1 MGVIKAAH
9 KGYPLEMCRWALVD
23 QDRGKYVVFKL
34 VVLENVW
41 AIGWSDVHFK
51 AFICTQGAST
61 LGQAADKKRQRV
73 DGRNYTIQVDRPR
86 VIEDYQ
92 KNMGYV
98 DRHNRYRQ
106 NILGL
111 TKLWRT
117 KKWQVRVIL
126 EVFGMALVDSFL
138 LARKFI
144 PRWQQADTSDGV
156 LWKYVTA
163 LLKDIFQVANEYD
176 GSRQT
181 FSQYKCELVLIGK
194 TKVGTGKSAG
204 RVVAKQMRCV
214 YCIKTNKKQKK
225 ECRRISFFRQW
236 NTLKIT

>member
-1 MGVIKAAH
+1 
-9 KGYPLEMCRWALVD
+9 
-23 QDRGKYVVFKL
+23 
-34 VVLENVW
+34 
-41 AIGWSDVHFK
+41 
-51 AFICTQGAST
+51 
-61 LGQAADKKRQRV
+61 
-73 DGRNYTIQVDRPR
+73 

-111 TKLWRT
+111 AKLWRT

-144 PRWQQADTSDGV
+144 PRWQQADTSDGIF
-156 LWKYVTA
+156 WKYVTA
-163 LLKDIFQVANEYD
+163 LLPQVAQEYD
-176 GSRQT
+176 DIRQN
-181 FSQYKCELVLIGK
+181 FSQNKCEQVLIGK
-194 TKVGTGKSAG
+194 TKVETGKSAS

-214 YCIKTNKKQKK
+214 VCVAKKNAEESASFDSGTPKRSRCVELPTPASAIKTLFAA
-225 ECRRISFFRQW
+225 RRGW
-236 NTLKIT
+236 VGVGKIT